1 MRVYLDYNATTPM
14 APEVL
19 DAMMPYFSERFA
31 NASSIHS
38 EGQRARYA
46 VEGARESVAGL
57 IGAKAGEIVFT
68 SGGTEADNLAIF
80 GVVAADGTARTKTGG
95 ASPAPTDTSE
105 GGARESDAASGASGN
120 GARHVITSAIE
131 HSAVLNACQKLERDG
146 VEVTYVGVGADGV
159 VDPEEVRRA
168 LRPSTILISIMHA
181 NNELGTIQPIAA
193 IGEIAREAGVAFH
206 TDAVQ
211 AAGKLPLDVGRLGV
225 DLLSLSAHKIY
236 GPKGMGALYLR
247 AGTRLHPMF
256 YGGHHERDKR
266 PGTENVAGIVG
277 LGRAA
282 ESARALLG
290 KSAELGESAAD
301 STSRIAAMRDRF
313 ESTIL
318 EMVPQSRVNGDR
330 SRRVANTTNMTF
342 AGAEGESLVIALDLR
357 GVACSSGSACSSG
370 AVEPSHVL
378 TAIGL
383 TPEEG
388 RSSVRFSLGRTT
400 VDAEIDFAV
409 NAVREAVGHLRGI
422 SPSYRKTT
430 AVPAT
435 RR

>member
-80 GVVAADGTARTKTGG
+80 GTLGAAGATNADGK
-95 ASPAPTDTSE
+95 
-105 GGARESDAASGASGN
+105 
-120 GARHVITSAIE
+120 RHVITSAIE
-131 HSAVLNACQKLERDG
+131 HHAVLNACQKLERDG

-211 AAGKLPLDVGRLGV
+211 AAGKLPLDVARLGV

-236 GPKGMGALYLR
+236 GPKGMGALYVK
-247 AGTRLHPMF
+247 AGTRLEPMF

-282 ESARALLG
+282 ESARALL
-290 KSAELGESAAD
+290 SENAAGCNA
-301 STSRIAAMRDRF
+301 RIAALRDRF

-409 NAVREAVGHLRGI
+409 NAVREAVGHLREI
-422 SPSYRKTT
+422 SPTYRKT
-430 AVPAT
+430 ADV
-435 RR
+435 R

>member
-1 MRVYLDYNATTPM
+1 MRVYLDYNATTPL

-46 VEGARESVAGL
+46 VEGARQSVAGL

-80 GVVAADGTARTKTGG
+80 GTIGAAGATNADGK
-95 ASPAPTDTSE
+95 
-105 GGARESDAASGASGN
+105 
-120 GARHVITSAIE
+120 RHVITSAIE
-131 HSAVLNACQKLERDG
+131 HHAVLNACQKLERDG

-159 VDPEEVRRA
+159 VDPEEVRQA

-211 AAGKLPLDVGRLGV
+211 AAGKLPLDVARLGV

-236 GPKGMGALYLR
+236 GPKGMGALYVK
-247 AGTRLHPMF
+247 AGTRLEPMF

-282 ESARALLG
+282 ESARALL
-290 KSAELGESAAD
+290 SENAAGCNA
-301 STSRIAAMRDRF
+301 RIAALRDRF

-342 AGAEGESLVIALDLR
+342 AGAEGESLLIALDLR

-409 NAVREAVGHLRGI
+409 NAVREAVGHLREI
-422 SPSYRKTT
+422 SPTYRKM
-430 AVPAT
+430 ADV
-435 RR
+435 R

>member
-80 GVVAADGTARTKTGG
+80 GTVGAAGATNADGK
-95 ASPAPTDTSE
+95 
-105 GGARESDAASGASGN
+105 
-120 GARHVITSAIE
+120 RHVITSAIE
-131 HSAVLNACQKLERDG
+131 HHAVLNACQKLERDG

-181 NNELGTIQPIAA
+181 NNELGTIQPISA
-193 IGEIAREAGVAFH
+193 IGEIARESGVAFH

-211 AAGKLPLDVGRLGV
+211 AAGKLPVDVGRLGV

>member
-1 MRVYLDYNATTPM
+1 
-14 APEVL
+14 
-19 DAMMPYFSERFA
+19 
-31 NASSIHS
+31 
-38 EGQRARYA
+38 
-46 VEGARESVAGL
+46 VAAL

-80 GVVAADGTARTKTGG
+80 GAVAAAAGGGAKASERGAGGGDAKAGG
-95 ASPAPTDTSE
+95 ASPAPTKISE
-105 GGARESDAASGASGN
+105 CGARA
-120 GARHVITSAIE
+120 HVITSAIE
-131 HSAVLNACQKLERDG
+131 HHAVLNACQRLERDG

-168 LRPSTILISIMHA
+168 LRPSTVLISIMHA
-181 NNELGTIQPIAA
+181 NNELGTIQPIEA

-211 AAGKLPLDVGRLGV
+211 AAGKLPIDVKRLGV
-225 DLLSLSAHKIY
+225 NLLSLSAHKIY
-236 GPKGMGALYLR
+236 GPKGMGALYVK

-282 ESARALLG
+282 ESARSLLG
-290 KSAELGESAAD
+290 KPTEMGESAA
-301 STSRIAAMRDRF
+301 RIAAMRDRF

-400 VDAEIDFAV
+400 LDAEIDFAV
-409 NAVREAVGHLRGI
+409 NAVRDAVGHLREI
-422 SPSYRKTT
+422 SPTYRKT
-430 AVPAT
+430 AT
-435 RR
+435 VR

>member
-38 EGQRARYA
+38 EGQGARYA

-80 GVVAADGTARTKTGG
+80 GTIGAAGATNADGK
-95 ASPAPTDTSE
+95 
-105 GGARESDAASGASGN
+105 
-120 GARHVITSAIE
+120 RHVITSAIE
-131 HSAVLNACQKLERDG
+131 HHAVLNACQKLERDG

-211 AAGKLPLDVGRLGV
+211 AAGKLPLDVARLGV

-236 GPKGMGALYLR
+236 GPKGMGALYVK

-277 LGRAA
+277 LGRAS
-282 ESARALLG
+282 ESARALL
-290 KSAELGESAAD
+290 SENAAGCNA
-301 STSRIAAMRDRF
+301 RIAALRDRF

-409 NAVREAVGHLRGI
+409 NAVREAVGHLREI
-422 SPSYRKTT
+422 SPTYRKT
-430 AVPAT
+430 ADV
-435 RR
+435 R

>member
-1 MRVYLDYNATTPM
+1 M

-46 VEGARESVAGL
+46 VEGARESVAAL
-57 IGAKAGEIVFT
+57 IGAKAAEIVFT

-80 GVVAADGTARTKTGG
+80 GTMAAARGGLKESERGAGGGDVEAGG
-95 ASPAPTDTSE
+95 ASPAPTAGE
-105 GGARESDAASGASGN
+105 GATAR
-120 GARHVITSAIE
+120 RHVITSAIE
-131 HSAVLNACQKLERDG
+131 HSAVLNACQKMERDG
-146 VEVTYVGVGADGV
+146 VEVTYIGVGADGI

-168 LRPSTILISIMHA
+168 LRPETVLISIMHA
-181 NNELGTIQPIAA
+181 NNELGTIQPIEA

-211 AAGKLPLDVGRLGV
+211 AAGKIPVDVKRLGV
-225 DLLSLSAHKIY
+225 NLLSLSAHKIY
-236 GPKGMGALYLR
+236 GPKGTGALYVK
-247 AGTRLHPMF
+247 AGTRLDPMF

-282 ESARALLG
+282 DSARALLG
-290 KSAELGESAAD
+290 ESAA
-301 STSRIAAMRDRF
+301 RIAMLRDRF
-313 ESTIL
+313 ESAIL
-318 EMVPQSRVNGDR
+318 EMVPQCRINGDR
-330 SRRVANTTNMTF
+330 ARRVANTTNMTF

-383 TPEEG
+383 TAEEG

-409 NAVREAVGHLRGI
+409 NAVREAVGHLREI
-422 SPSYRKTT
+422 SPTYRKM
-430 AVPAT
+430 ADV
-435 RR
+435 R

>member
-1 MRVYLDYNATTPM
+1 
-14 APEVL
+14 
-19 DAMMPYFSERFA
+19 MMPYFSERFA

-80 GVVAADGTARTKTGG
+80 GTIAAANAGAQAAAKGAGGTETGG
-95 ASPAPTDTSE
+95 SSAVRSLSESTPAPTKE
-105 GGARESDAASGASGN
+105 KAPGARDGDAAGGASGN

-146 VEVTYVGVGADGV
+146 VEVTYVGVGADGI

-225 DLLSLSAHKIY
+225 SLLSLSAHKIY
-236 GPKGMGALYLR
+236 GPKGMGALYVK

-409 NAVREAVGHLRGI
+409 NAVREAVGHLREI
-422 SPSYRKTT
+422 SPSYRKTA

>member
-46 VEGARESVAGL
+46 LEAARESVAGL

-80 GVVAADGTARTKTGG
+80 GTIGAAGAMNADGK
-95 ASPAPTDTSE
+95 
-105 GGARESDAASGASGN
+105 
-120 GARHVITSAIE
+120 RHVITSAIE
-131 HSAVLNACQKLERDG
+131 HHAVLNACQKLERDG

-159 VDPEEVRRA
+159 VDPAEVRRA
-168 LRPSTILISIMHA
+168 LRPSTVLISIMYA
-181 NNELGTIQPIAA
+181 NNELGTIQPIEA

-211 AAGKLPLDVGRLGV
+211 AAGKIPVDVKRLGV

-236 GPKGMGALYLR
+236 GPKGMGALYVR
-247 AGTRLHPMF
+247 AGTRLEPMF

-282 ESARALLG
+282 ESARSLLG
-290 KSAELGESAAD
+290 KPAELGESAAGGNA
-301 STSRIAAMRDRF
+301 RIAALRDRF

-409 NAVREAVGHLRGI
+409 NAVRDAVGHLREI
-422 SPSYRKTT
+422 SPTYRKT
-430 AVPAT
+430 ADV
-435 RR
+435 R

>member
-1 MRVYLDYNATTPM
+1 M

-57 IGAKAGEIVFT
+57 IGAKAAEIVFT

-80 GVVAADGTARTKTGG
+80 GAIAAAG
-95 ASPAPTDTSE
+95 ATNAE
-105 GGARESDAASGASGN
+105 GK
-120 GARHVITSAIE
+120 RHVITSAIE
-131 HSAVLNACQKLERDG
+131 HHAVLNACQKLERDG
-146 VEVTYVGVGADGV
+146 VEVTYVGAGADGI
-159 VDPEEVRRA
+159 VDAEEVRRA

-211 AAGKLPLDVGRLGV
+211 AVGKLPVDVGRLGV
-225 DLLSLSAHKIY
+225 NLLSLSAHKIY
-236 GPKGMGALYLR
+236 GPKGMGALYVK

-256 YGGHHERDKR
+256 FGGHHERDKR

-282 ESARALLG
+282 ESARALL
-290 KSAELGESAAD
+290 SESAA
-301 STSRIAAMRDRF
+301 RIAGLRDRF
-313 ESTIL
+313 ESRIL
-318 EMVPQSRVNGDR
+318 EMVPQCRVNGDR
-330 SRRVANTTNMTF
+330 SRRVANTTNITF

-357 GVACSSGSACSSG
+357 GVACSTGAACSSG

-400 VDAEIDFAV
+400 LDAEIDFAV
-409 NAVREAVGHLRGI
+409 NAVRDAVGHLREI
-422 SPSYRKTT
+422 SPTYRKT
-430 AVPAT
+430 AGV
-435 RR
+435 R

>member
-57 IGAKAGEIVFT
+57 IGAKSAEIVFT

-80 GVVAADGTARTKTGG
+80 GAIAAAG
-95 ASPAPTDTSE
+95 ATNAE
-105 GGARESDAASGASGN
+105 GK
-120 GARHVITSAIE
+120 RHVITSAIE
-131 HSAVLNACQKLERDG
+131 HHAVLNACQKLERDG
-146 VEVTYVGVGADGV
+146 VEVTYVGAGADGI
-159 VDPEEVRRA
+159 VDAEEVRRA

-211 AAGKLPLDVGRLGV
+211 AVGKLPVDVGRLGV
-225 DLLSLSAHKIY
+225 NLLSLSAHKIY
-236 GPKGMGALYLR
+236 GPKGIGALYVKT
-247 AGTRLHPMF
+247 GTRLEPMF
-256 YGGHHERDKR
+256 FGGHHERDRR

-282 ESARALLG
+282 ESARALL
-290 KSAELGESAAD
+290 SESAA
-301 STSRIAAMRDRF
+301 RIAGLRDRF
-313 ESTIL
+313 ESRIL
-318 EMVPQSRVNGDR
+318 EMVPQCRVNGDR
-330 SRRVANTTNMTF
+330 SRRVANTTNITF

-357 GVACSSGSACSSG
+357 GVACSTGAACSSG

-400 VDAEIDFAV
+400 LDAEIDFAV
-409 NAVREAVGHLRGI
+409 NAVRDAVGHLREI
-422 SPSYRKTT
+422 SPTYRKT
-430 AVPAT
+430 AGV
-435 RR
+435 R

>member
-80 GVVAADGTARTKTGG
+80 GTIAAAAGAARAASGG
-95 ASPAPTDTSE
+95 EKPGGSSAVRSLSESTPAPTKTSE
-105 GGARESDAASGASGN
+105 GGGRA
-120 GARHVITSAIE
+120 HVITSAIE

-168 LRPSTILISIMHA
+168 LRPSTVLISIMHA
-181 NNELGTIQPIAA
+181 NNELGTIQPIEA

-211 AAGKLPLDVGRLGV
+211 AAGKLPVDVARLGV

-236 GPKGMGALYLR
+236 GPKGVGALYVR

-282 ESARALLG
+282 ESARSLLG
-290 KSAELGESAAD
+290 KPTELGESAA
-301 STSRIAAMRDRF
+301 RIAAMRDRF

-318 EMVPQSRVNGDR
+318 EMVPQCRVNGDR

-400 VDAEIDFAV
+400 VDAEIDFTV
-409 NAVREAVGHLRGI
+409 NAVREAVGHLREI
-422 SPSYRKTT
+422 SPTYRKT
-430 AVPAT
+430 ADV
-435 RR
+435 R

>member
-57 IGAKAGEIVFT
+57 IGAKAAEIVFT

-80 GVVAADGTARTKTGG
+80 GAIAAAG
-95 ASPAPTDTSE
+95 ATNAE
-105 GGARESDAASGASGN
+105 GK
-120 GARHVITSAIE
+120 RHVITSAIE
-131 HSAVLNACQKLERDG
+131 HHAVLNACQKLERDG
-146 VEVTYVGVGADGV
+146 VEVTYVGAGADGI
-159 VDPEEVRRA
+159 VDAEEVRRA

-211 AAGKLPLDVGRLGV
+211 AVGKLPVDVGRLGV
-225 DLLSLSAHKIY
+225 NLLSLSAHKIY
-236 GPKGMGALYLR
+236 GPKGMGALYVK

-256 YGGHHERDKR
+256 FGGHHERDKR

-282 ESARALLG
+282 ESARALL
-290 KSAELGESAAD
+290 SESAA
-301 STSRIAAMRDRF
+301 RIAGLRDRF
-313 ESTIL
+313 ESRIL
-318 EMVPQSRVNGDR
+318 EMVPQCRVNGDR
-330 SRRVANTTNMTF
+330 SRRVANTTNITF

-357 GVACSSGSACSSG
+357 GVACSTGAACSSG

-400 VDAEIDFAV
+400 LDAEIDFAV
-409 NAVREAVGHLRGI
+409 NAVRDAVGHLREI
-422 SPSYRKTT
+422 SPTYRKT
-430 AVPAT
+430 AGV
-435 RR
+435 R